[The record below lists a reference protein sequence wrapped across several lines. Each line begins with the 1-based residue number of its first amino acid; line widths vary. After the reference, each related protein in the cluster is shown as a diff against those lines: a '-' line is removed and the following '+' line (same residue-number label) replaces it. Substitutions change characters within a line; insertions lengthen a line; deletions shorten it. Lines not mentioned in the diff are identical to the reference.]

1 MTGPPS
7 LSEAVIAA
15 LGAELESRGLRSEGQ
30 AAVHVRPLADDVDS
44 WVGLNH
50 GTRPTGAVVLNPVI
64 GVRHGSIEAEV
75 ARLAGDADG
84 GEAPPT
90 VAAPLAHW
98 DPKLSSPTFDGRRG
112 WRADRRLRAVAAAIE
127 RACAELA
134 EQAASVEGL
143 AEVLRDP
150 RFGLAE
156 EGTIRRVVALDRL
169 GHHDEADKVAER
181 LLAGLGGRTD
191 PAARRVTLFVERFRS
206 RRRPGS

>member
-1 MTGPPS
+1 MT
-7 LSEAVIAA
+7 EAAVAA
-15 LGAELESRGLRSEGQ
+15 LGRQLESRGLRTEGQ
-30 AAVHVRPLADDVDS
+30 AGVYVRPLADDVDS

-84 GEAPPT
+84 GAAPPT

-98 DPKLSSPTFDGRRG
+98 EPKLSSPTFDGRGG

-127 RACAELA
+127 RACAQLA
-134 EQAASVEGL
+134 GQAASVEGL

-150 RFGLAE
+150 RFGLAD
-156 EGTIRRVVALDRL
+156 EGTLRRVVALERL
-169 GHHDEADKVAER
+169 GRHDEADEVAGR

-191 PAARRVTLFVERFRS
+191 PAARRVTLFVEEFRS